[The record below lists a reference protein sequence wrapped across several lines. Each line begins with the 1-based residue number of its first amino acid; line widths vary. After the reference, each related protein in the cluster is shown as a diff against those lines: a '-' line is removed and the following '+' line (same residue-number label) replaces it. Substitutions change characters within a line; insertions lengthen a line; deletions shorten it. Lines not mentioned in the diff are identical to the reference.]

1 MAKAAFLAEMQSEGM
16 AEMFGFCFGMKV
28 AFRQSLQVCRFL
40 LLSVIIK
47 AGFEVSQGLGC

>member
-1 MAKAAFLAEMQSEGM
+1 M